1 MPITNTLDLE
11 TLSARMDAWASEPD
25 TSTRGRLV
33 RMFRKNHGNSPDLQA
48 ARLALLIGY
57 AEKAA

>member
-11 TLSARMDAWASEPD
+11 TLSARMDAWASEEG
-25 TSTRGRLV
+25 TKRGRLV
-33 RMFRKNHGNSPDLQA
+33 RVFRANLGNSPDLQA

-57 AEKAA
+57 AESPA

>member
-11 TLSARMDAWASEPD
+11 TLSARMDAWVTESR
-25 TSTRGRLV
+25 SKRGRLV
-33 RMFRKNHGNSPDLQA
+33 RAFRANLGNSADLQA
-48 ARLALLIGY
+48 ARLALLVGY